1 MADSETIPQLIKSN
15 CEKWGQRTAMSMKHR
30 GIWRRYSWKEYY
42 ENVKYFS
49 LGLISLGFKPRD
61 VVCIIGDNEPEWFW
75 GEFAAQAA
83 GGIATGIFVD
93 AIPSEVKYVAA
104 HCGAKF
110 AIVNDQEQT
119 DKFLEIKDELPSL
132 KKVIYWDPK
141 GLKNYLEGHTPPFE
155 EFLEQI
161 CNKLLSCKDSVNLTI
176 TSEQISKL
184 NRIKEKYVVQS
195 KKIAD
200 YGEISKELS
209 EFVPIFEKMK
219 SQNVEG
225 KGPDG
230 HIYKKIDFVEDE
242 KKQDEVIDEAIF
254 FIKEGLSRTA
264 FLINFNEVIDRGR
277 EYEKKHPKSF
287 EQNVKKGKG
296 SDVAFIYYT
305 SGTTGLPKGA
315 VITHK
320 ALINTSRGFVD
331 RFPFTGNDDLVSN
344 FPPAWVGDS
353 FFATVPHLLTGARIN
368 FPEEPE
374 TIAEDTREVG
384 PDFVI
389 YGPRQWESL
398 VSEIQ
403 VKITD
408 ANPIKRLFYHL
419 FMPVGYKM
427 ADLSFEGKT
436 PDLFWRAL
444 HGIAY
449 GLLFRPL
456 KDRLGLVK
464 ARLAVTGSS
473 VLSLDTFRLIH
484 AIGIEL
490 RQNYASTEAGFISSH
505 GKGEI
510 DFQSV
515 GRPATGVEVRVT
527 DEGELLVRSEC
538 LFKEYFKDPEKTEA
552 VVVNGWC
559 RTGDAV
565 NINDQGHLIFMDRVE
580 HMGELASGTKY
591 APQYIEGRLRFSPY
605 IKDAMV
611 VGGKERDFVGA
622 IVNIDFAMVGKWAE
636 RHGLPYTTFVD
647 LSQKKE
653 VADLVQKDL
662 IRVNGY
668 LPQGSRVRKFVL
680 LHKEFDADE
689 AELTRTRKLRRDFVE
704 QRYKDLIEAMYGD
717 KKNVTVEAPVTY
729 RDGRHGVVSTAVNVR
744 QVN

>member
-1 MADSETIPQLIKSN
+1 MAEPETIPQLIESN
-15 CEKWGQRTAMSMKHR
+15 AKNWGKKIAMAMKHR
-30 GIWRRYSWKEYY
+30 GIWRRYNWAEYY
-42 ENVKYFS
+42 DSVKYFS
-49 LGLISLGFKPRD
+49 LGLISLGFKPGD
-61 VVCIIGDNEPEWFW
+61 VACIIGDNEPEWFW
-75 GEFAAQAA
+75 AEFAAQAA
-83 GGIATGIFVD
+83 GGIATGVFVD
-93 AIPSEVKYVAA
+93 AIPSEVKYIAA
-104 HCGAKF
+104 HSGARF
-110 AIVNDQEQT
+110 AVVNDQEQT
-119 DKFLEIKDELPSL
+119 DKFLEIKDELPAL

-141 GLKNYLEGHTPPFE
+141 GLKNYDDPML
-155 EFLEQI
+155 
-161 CNKLLSCKDSVNLTI
+161 
-176 TSEQISKL
+176 ISF
-184 NRIKEKYVVQS
+184 
-195 KKIAD
+195 A
-200 YGEISKELS
+200 
-209 EFVPIFEKMK
+209 
-219 SQNVEG
+219 
-225 KGPDG
+225 
-230 HIYKKIDFVEDE
+230 
-242 KKQDEVIDEAIF
+242 EVIRL
-254 FIKEGLSRTA
+254 GQ
-264 FLINFNEVIDRGR
+264 
-277 EYEKKHPKSF
+277 EYEKKHHRLF

-296 SDVAFIYYT
+296 DDTAFIYYT

-320 ALINTSRGFVD
+320 ALINTARGFVD
-331 RFPFTGNDDLVSN
+331 RFPFTGEDDLVSN

-384 PDFVI
+384 PEFVI

-408 ANPIKRLFYHL
+408 ANPLKRFFYRL
-419 FMPVGYKM
+419 FMPVGYKI
-427 ADLSFEGKT
+427 ADLNFENKK
-436 PDLFWRAL
+436 PDILWRAL
-444 HGIAY
+444 HGMAHA
-449 GLLFRPL
+449 LLFRPL

-464 ARLAVTGSS
+464 ARMAVTGSS

-515 GRPATGVEVRVT
+515 GRPAVGVEVRVT
-527 DEGELLVRSEC
+527 DEGELLVRSQC
-538 LFKEYFKDPEKTEA
+538 LFKEYYKDPEKTAA

-559 RTGDAV
+559 KTGDAV

-580 HMGELASGTKY
+580 HMGELATGTKY

-611 VGGKERDFVGA
+611 VGGKDRDFVGA

-636 RHGLPYTTFVD
+636 RRGLPYTTFVD

-662 IRVNGY
+662 VRVNSY
-668 LPQGSRVRKFVL
+668 LPEPSRVRKFVL

-704 QRYKDLIEAMYGD
+704 QRYKDLIDAMYSS
-717 KKNVTVEAPVTY
+717 KKSVVVEAPITY
-729 RDGRHGVVSTAVNVR
+729 RDGRKGVVSTDINVR

>member
-1 MADSETIPQLIKSN
+1 MEARETIPQLIKSN
-15 CEKWGQRTAMSMKHR
+15 YERWGQRTAMCMKHR
-30 GIWRRYSWKEYY
+30 GIWRRYNWKDYY
-42 ENVKYFS
+42 EKVKYFS
-49 LGLISLGFKPRD
+49 LGLISLGFGPGE

-75 GEFAAQAA
+75 GEFATQAA

-93 AIPSEVKYVAA
+93 AIPSEVKYVAV
-104 HCGAKF
+104 HSGAKF

-119 DKFLEIKDELPSL
+119 DKFLDIKDELPLL

-141 GLKNYLEGHTPPFE
+141 GLKNYDDPTL
-155 EFLEQI
+155 
-161 CNKLLSCKDSVNLTI
+161 
-176 TSEQISKL
+176 ISF
-184 NRIKEKYVVQS
+184 
-195 KKIAD
+195 A
-200 YGEISKELS
+200 
-209 EFVPIFEKMK
+209 
-219 SQNVEG
+219 
-225 KGPDG
+225 
-230 HIYKKIDFVEDE
+230 
-242 KKQDEVIDEAIF
+242 EVIE
-254 FIKEGLSRTA
+254 L
-264 FLINFNEVIDRGR
+264 GR
-277 EYEKKHPKSF
+277 EYEKTHSKLF
-287 EQNVKKGKG
+287 EQNVEKGRG
-296 SDVAFIYYT
+296 DDGAFIYYT

-315 VITHK
+315 VLTHR
-320 ALINTSRGFVD
+320 ALINTAQGFISRYLVTED
-331 RFPFTGNDDLVSN
+331 DDLVSN

-353 FFATVPHLLTGARIN
+353 FFATIPHLLTGAKLN
-368 FPEEPE
+368 FSEEPE

-403 VKITD
+403 VKMPD
-408 ANPIKRLFYHL
+408 ANRIKRFFYSL
-419 FMPVGYKM
+419 FMPIGYKI
-427 ADLSFEGKT
+427 ADMSFEGKK

-449 GLLFRPL
+449 ALLFRPL

-505 GKGEI
+505 GQGEI

-538 LFKEYFKDPEKTEA
+538 LFKEYFKDPEKTAA

-559 RTGDAV
+559 KTGDAV

-611 VGGKERDFVGA
+611 VGGKDRDFVGA
-622 IVNIDFAMVGKWAE
+622 IVNMDFAMVGKWAE
-636 RHGLPYTTFVD
+636 RHSIPYTTFVD

-662 IRVNGY
+662 IRVNSY
-668 LPQGSRVRKFVL
+668 LPEGSRVRKFVL
-680 LHKEFDADE
+680 LHKEFDPDE

-704 QRYKDLIEAMYGD
+704 QRYKDLIEAMYSD

-729 RDGRHGVVSTAVNVR
+729 RDGRKGVVSTAINVR